1 MFNITTTVQ
10 IALAA
15 IASVWIW
22 RRTRLYYRRRNLKL
36 MHGCMDVPE
45 IPDWDP
51 ILGLGFTYKFVTSDI
66 NQQRLIHNVTQQLQ
80 TYGYTHASKVMGH
93 RLFFTCEPDNL
104 KAVLQGQFDHFDN
117 ELRSVP
123 AGHFMGKGIFLADGE
138 KWQRSRALVRP
149 NFARDQVADLGSLE
163 RHFQILL
170 SILPQDG
177 SAVDLSPLF
186 FAFTMD
192 SITDFL
198 FGESVKA
205 LQAHASA
212 GRAGPGGGG
221 GGEGGGGVDANSPWD
236 QEGIEKFAEAWE
248 YAQNDMLFRFVLGP
262 ARHVYQD
269 KKANRCVKM
278 IHDHVDRY
286 VDEAIRFRNEELA
299 RVGGEKRTG
308 SDGRYIFLYALAE
321 QTQDRRVLRDELMNV
336 LMAGRDTTAAL
347 LSNLFHTFA
356 RRPDVWAKVKNE
368 VLHLEGRLPK
378 YDDIRNMTYLRW
390 CINESLR
397 LHSVVGVL
405 GKQASFDTTLPRG
418 GGPGGKS
425 PIFVPKGSV
434 VMYSM
439 LAQHRR
445 KDLFGEDA
453 LEFRP
458 ERWETLRPGWNY
470 VPFNGGPRICVGQQ
484 YALTEA
490 SYLVVRFAQ
499 TFAAVESRDPEPWSI
514 GKRLLTCPM
523 NGTVV
528 SLRR

>member
-1 MFNITTTVQ
+1 MSNITITIRV
-10 IALAA
+10 ALAL

-22 RRTRLYYRRRNLKL
+22 SRITLYYRRRNLKII
-36 MHGCMDVPE
+36 HGCMPVPK

-51 ILGLGFTYKFVTSDI
+51 ILGLGFTYSLVTNDV
-66 NQQRLIHNVTQQLQ
+66 NKQRLINNTVERLQ
-80 TYGYTHASKVMGH
+80 TYGYTHVSNVMGH

-104 KAVLQGQFDHFDN
+104 KAIMHGQFDQFDN
-117 ELRSVP
+117 KLRSVP
-123 AGHFMGKGIFLADGE
+123 AGHFMGQGIFLADGE

-170 SILPQDG
+170 SILPKDG
-177 SAVDLSPLF
+177 SAVDLVPLF

-205 LQAHASA
+205 LQAHATP
-212 GRAGPGGGG
+212 GRVGP
-221 GGEGGGGVDANSPWD
+221 GGVDASASPWS
-236 QEGIEKFAEAWE
+236 QKGIEQFAEAWE
-248 YAQNDMLFRFVLGP
+248 YAQNDMLFRFILGP
-262 ARHVYQD
+262 ARHIYQD

-278 IHDHVDRY
+278 IHNHVDRY
-286 VDEAIRFRNEELA
+286 VDRAVRFRNEELA
-299 RVGGEKRTG
+299 QGGGDQKTSKSEE
-308 SDGRYIFLYALAE
+308 RYVFLHALAR
-321 QTQDRRVLRDELMNV
+321 QTQDRKVLRDELMNL

-356 RRPDVWAKVKNE
+356 RRPDVWAKIKNE
-368 VLHLEGRLPK
+368 VLFLQGRLPK
-378 YDDIRNMTYLRW
+378 YEDIRNMKYLRW

-405 GKQASFDTTLPRG
+405 GKQASVDTTLPRG
-418 GGPGGKS
+418 GGPHGKS
-425 PIFVPKGSV
+425 PVFLPKGSIV
-434 VMYSM
+434 LYSM

-453 LEFRP
+453 LEYRP

-490 SYLVVRFAQ
+490 SYVVVRFVQ
-499 TFAAVESRDPEPWSI
+499 TFAAIESRDPEPWSI

-528 SLRR
+528 SLSLNA

>member
-1 MFNITTTVQ
+1 
-10 IALAA
+10 
-15 IASVWIW
+15 
-22 RRTRLYYRRRNLKL
+22 
-36 MHGCMDVPE
+36 MH
-45 IPDWDP
+45 
-51 ILGLGFTYKFVTSDI
+51 
-66 NQQRLIHNVTQQLQ
+66 
-80 TYGYTHASKVMGH
+80 
-93 RLFFTCEPDNL
+93 
-104 KAVLQGQFDHFDN
+104 GQFDHFDN
-117 ELRSVP
+117 ELRSAP

-170 SILPQDG
+170 SILPKDG
-177 SAVDLSPLF
+177 SEVDLVPLF

-205 LQAHASA
+205 LQAHASPEHIGA
-212 GRAGPGGGG
+212 GGGIDG
-221 GGEGGGGVDANSPWD
+221 SSPWS
-236 QEGIEKFAEAWE
+236 QKGIEQFAEAWE
-248 YAQNDMLFRFVLGP
+248 YAQNDMLFRFILGP
-262 ARHVYQD
+262 VRYIYQD

-278 IHDHVDRY
+278 IHAHVDRY
-286 VDEAIRFRNEELA
+286 VDQAIRFHNEELA
-299 RVGGEKRTG
+299 HGRDEKG
-308 SDGRYIFLYALAE
+308 LNSEGRYIFLQALAR
-321 QTQDRRVLRDELMNV
+321 QTQDRKVLRDELMNL

-356 RRPDVWAKVKNE
+356 RRPDVWAKIKNE
-368 VLHLEGRLPK
+368 IMFLEGRLPT
-378 YDDIRNMTYLRW
+378 YEDIRNMKYVRW

-418 GGPGGKS
+418 GGPNGKS
-425 PIFVPKGSV
+425 PIFLPKGSIV
-434 VMYSM
+434 LYSM

-490 SYLVVRFAQ
+490 SYVVVRFVQ
-499 TFAAVESRDPEPWSI
+499 TFAVIESRDPEPWSI

>member
-1 MFNITTTVQ
+1 MSLSTIIAQV
-10 IALAA
+10 ALAL

-22 RRTRLYYRRRNLKL
+22 RSITLYYRRRKLKL
-36 MHGCMDVPE
+36 LHGCMPVTK

-51 ILGLGFTYKFVTSDI
+51 IFGLGFTYTLIKSDI
-66 NQQRLIHNVTQQLQ
+66 NNHRLINNTVERLQ
-80 TYGYTHASKVMGH
+80 TYGYTHMANVMRH
-93 RLFFTCEPDNL
+93 RMFFTCEPENL
-104 KAVLQGQFDHFDN
+104 KAIMHGQFDHFDN

-123 AGHFMGKGIFLADGE
+123 AGHFMGMGIFLADGE

-170 SILPQDG
+170 SIIPKDG
-177 SAVDLSPLF
+177 SAVDLAPLF

-205 LQAHASA
+205 LQAHASGA
-212 GRAGPGGGG
+212 HASS
-221 GGEGGGGVDANSPWD
+221 SPWS
-236 QEGIEKFAEAWE
+236 QKGIEQFAEAWE
-248 YAQNDMLFRFVLGP
+248 YAQNDMLFRFILGP
-262 ARHVYQD
+262 ARYVYQD
-269 KKANRCVKM
+269 KKANQCVKM
-278 IHDHVDRY
+278 IHAHVDRY
-286 VDEAIRFRNEELA
+286 VEQAVRFRNEELA
-299 RVGGEKRTG
+299 RGGDEKEPK
-308 SDGRYIFLYALAE
+308 SEGRYIFLQALAK
-321 QTQDRRVLRDELMNV
+321 QTQDRKVLRDELMNL

-356 RRPDVWAKVKNE
+356 RRPDVWAKLKNE
-368 VLHLEGRLPK
+368 VMFLEGRLPT
-378 YDDIRNMTYLRW
+378 YEDIRNMKYVRW
-390 CINESLR
+390 CINEF
-397 LHSVVGVL
+397 GIL

-418 GGPGGKS
+418 GGPNGRS
-425 PIFVPKGSV
+425 PIFLPKGSIV
-434 VMYSM
+434 LYSM

-490 SYLVVRFAQ
+490 SYLVVRFVQ
-499 TFAAVESRDPEPWSI
+499 TFATVESRDPEPWSI

-523 NGTVV
+523 NGTIV
-528 SLRR
+528 SLSR